1 VRLRCGD
8 PARRFGH
15 VALAV
20 ALTMAVA
27 GCGEATQVREPDL
40 VAEGGA
46 ARVPAIPARRTPASR
61 GNAVRISVVTHGQA
75 SSPFWRVV
83 RNGIDAAAR
92 QLDASVS
99 YRSPDTYSVS
109 RMRALIDAA
118 VAGRPD
124 GLVVSIPS
132 PALAGSIRRAV
143 RAGIP
148 VVSINSGSDEYRRL
162 GILAHVG
169 QPEDRAGAETGR
181 RLARAGVRRGLCVNH
196 EPANV
201 GLNLRCRGFVEAIRR
216 AGGDAAVLTVD
227 VQDRA
232 ATRLRLARIIRA
244 RRIDG
249 VLTLNTDGAQGA
261 LDAVRADRRIQRV
274 RLATFDLSPE
284 VLQAVDDGRMRF
296 AVDQQAYL
304 QGFLPI
310 TLLSQR
316 VRYGLFPARG
326 DVIPT
331 GPSFVTRA
339 TAGQVLRLSNRG
351 IR

>member
-1 VRLRCGD
+1 MRMAAWTR
-8 PARRFGH
+8 
-15 VALAV
+15 ALG
-20 ALTMAVA
+20 LTLTLA
-27 GCGEATQVREPDL
+27 GCGGATEAREPDL
-40 VAEGGA
+40 VVKGETPRASV
-46 ARVPAIPARRTPASR
+46 VPSRRAPERR
-61 GNAVRISVVTHGQA
+61 GDAVRISVVTHGQA

-99 YRSPDTYSVS
+99 YRSPDTYSVP
-109 RMRALIDAA
+109 RMRALIDDA
-118 VAGRPD
+118 VASRPD

-132 PALAGSIRRAV
+132 SGLDDSIKRAV
-143 RAGIP
+143 KARIP
-148 VVSINSGSDEYRRL
+148 VVSINSGSDDYKRL

-169 QPEDRAGAETGR
+169 QPEDRAGALTGE

-196 EPANV
+196 EPANA
-201 GLNLRCRGFVEAIRR
+201 GLELRCRGFVEAIRR
-216 AGGDAAVLTVD
+216 AGGDAEVVSVD

-232 ATRLRLARIIRA
+232 ATRLKLARVIKA

-261 LDAVRADRRIQRV
+261 MDAGRTDRRSRRV

-284 VLQAVDDGRMRF
+284 VLEAIRTGRIQF

-304 QGFLPI
+304 QGYLPVMM
-310 TLLSQR
+310 LSQR
-316 VRYGLFPARG
+316 IRYGLFPAQE

-331 GPSFVTRA
+331 GPTFVTRSS
-339 TAGQVLRLSNRG
+339 AGQVIRLSNRG